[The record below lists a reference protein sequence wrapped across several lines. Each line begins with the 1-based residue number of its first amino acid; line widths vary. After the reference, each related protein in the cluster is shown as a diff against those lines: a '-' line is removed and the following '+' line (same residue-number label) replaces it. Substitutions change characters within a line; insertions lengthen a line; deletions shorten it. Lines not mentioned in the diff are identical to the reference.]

1 MCMCV
6 RLKKGVDYMPHGSNC
21 IIHFFRMVARIF
33 SYIILHVP
41 TYLGKGGGPTFSDLD
56 VFADRTV
63 IQIRDMNSYKTARGS
78 FSYCQIVYSVILYE
92 FVLYNSYKKCMNWY
106 KNHTV
111 YEFVLYNLYNNCM
124 NSFVWIRTKISEK
137 RFASGLGFQPG
148 TKMACNRRSVT
159 PSTTPSPPLVPFIY
173 IPYNKNTIRKSG
185 LYGFIRVA
193 YSQSHLIVKSIVFY
207 DVSLPTIYFNIYK
220 KGHRMS

>member
-1 MCMCV
+1 MYPNVGAAGCGLV
-6 RLKKGVDYMPHGSNC
+6 GAGGVLGLRPCGSG
-21 IIHFFRMVARIF
+21 FALAARC
-33 SYIILHVP
+33 
-41 TYLGKGGGPTFSDLD
+41 
-56 VFADRTV
+56 
-63 IQIRDMNSYKTARGS
+63 MNSYYTI
-78 FSYCQIVYSVILYE
+78 CI
-92 FVLYNSYKKCMNWY
+92 KKCMNWY
-106 KNHTV
+106 KKDTV
-111 YEFVLYNLYNNCM
+111 YKFVLYN
-124 NSFVWIRTKISEK
+124 FVQKLVKK